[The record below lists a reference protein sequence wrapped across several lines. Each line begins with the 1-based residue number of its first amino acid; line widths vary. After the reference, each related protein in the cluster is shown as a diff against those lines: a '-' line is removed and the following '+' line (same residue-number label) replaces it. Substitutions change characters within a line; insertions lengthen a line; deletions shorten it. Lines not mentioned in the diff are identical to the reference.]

1 MKKEKKFTAFYIFF
15 MKKASILF
23 FKWFI
28 YKCSKLIETHQ
39 SLTPLLLSINHN
51 MFARHIVLLSNILY
65 MCRACCQAYC
75 FIAY

>member
-1 MKKEKKFTAFYIFF
+1 MKKEKNLQLFTFYMKEASIFF
-15 MKKASILF
+15 F

-28 YKCSKLIETHQ
+28 YKCPKLIKTHQ

-65 MCRACCQAYC
+65 V
-75 FIAY
+75 